1 MTVTGFT
8 PTRDYDENGYSF
20 DEASD
25 AWKSLC
31 ENLPCSLSLQWPGY
45 TTTKFEVTLKGEPAV
60 IQPWKGNCPTPP
72 GLPGGIGGEV
82 GVYRRLSGRDIPAA
96 FPGVPPALERWLL
109 DRVAWLTGDSDFWWP
124 APDLV
129 DESGVGFRLSRPRDG
144 AVFFESSAE
153 QTYWNCKWMKTVSF
167 FSWGVTNWTW
177 DTEVTFPHE
186 FRMDFV
192 VNGQSFSW

>member
-1 MTVTGFT
+1 MTAAAFT
-8 PTRDYDENGYSF
+8 PTREYDENGYSF

-31 ENLPCSLSLQWPGY
+31 ENLPCSLSLHWPGY
-45 TTTKFEVTLKGEPAV
+45 ATTKFEVTLKGEPAV
-60 IQPWKGNCPTPP
+60 IQPWKGNCPSPP

-82 GVYRRLSGRDIPAA
+82 GVYRRLPGRDIPAA

-109 DRVAWLTGDSDFWWP
+109 DRVGWLTGD
-124 APDLV
+124 
-129 DESGVGFRLSRPRDG
+129 
-144 AVFFESSAE
+144 FFESRVE
-153 QTYWNCKWMKTVSF
+153 QTYWNCKWMKTFSF
-167 FSWGVTNWTW
+167 ASWGVTNWTW

-192 VNGQSFSW
+192 VNGQAFSW